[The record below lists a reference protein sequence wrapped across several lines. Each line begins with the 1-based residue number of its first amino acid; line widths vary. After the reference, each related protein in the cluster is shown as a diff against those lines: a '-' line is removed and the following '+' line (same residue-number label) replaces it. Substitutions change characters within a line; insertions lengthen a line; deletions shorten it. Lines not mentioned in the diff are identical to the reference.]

1 MTDKQINKWLRHQFS
16 PIGWVLL
23 AYYGLINLFSLVA
36 MFWEALRQVLK
47 MDHRGPFWFQQ
58 LDMDAIAGNAWGYI
72 TAIGVL
78 FVILYAWK
86 GSGYWRDEVFAKEKS
101 MSGGVFFSLLCMCIG
116 SQMVNSL
123 WVSGLEFLYNLSDKS
138 LMPMLEAVSGASDT
152 FSMFLYASILA
163 PVWEELLFRGYI
175 LRTLRPYGKRFAI
188 LSSAVLFGLFHGN
201 ILQAPYAFAVGLV
214 LGYVAAEYHIGWS
227 VAIHMFNN
235 LVLADLLTRL
245 TRNLPDFA
253 YNLVNLALFGGFFL
267 VSLGILIQKRR
278 EIREYRQSEWID
290 RRCVKCL
297 FLSGGVVVLTVLMV
311 GNMISM
317 LFLY

>member
-86 GSGYWRDEVFAKEKS
+86 GSDYWRDEVFAKEKS
-101 MSGGVFFSLLCMCIG
+101 MSAGVFFSLLCMCIG

-152 FSMFLYASILA
+152 FSMFLYASVLA
-163 PVWEELLFRGYI
+163 PVAEELLFRGFV

-188 LSSAVLFGLFHGN
+188 LGSAFLFGLFHGN
-201 ILQAPYAFAVGLV
+201 LLQTPYAFLMGLV
-214 LGYVAAEYHIGWS
+214 LGYVAAEYSIRWAMGLHL
-227 VAIHMFNN
+227 FNN
-235 LVLADLLTRL
+235 FVLADLLTRL
-245 TRNLPDFA
+245 LSPMPEMMANMIQLILLGGCLA
-253 YNLVNLALFGGFFL
+253 VSGVILLV
-267 VSLGILIQKRR
+267 KRGD
-278 EIREYRQSEWID
+278 IVAHIQSEWMD
-290 RRCVKCL
+290 RRVLKC
-297 FLSGGVVVLTVLMV
+297 FFTSAGVVVMTVLMIV
-311 GNMISM
+311 NILAVMP
-317 LFLY
+317 